1 MGRITEEERSRN
13 ERAIRAAMD
22 RVLSGQLQPHQ
33 SCDLKTLAQEAGVA
47 RTGFYPRTNADGSVR
62 PGPYQHLARE
72 FQRRLAALQETG
84 TIADPRAAQ
93 VERLKDEVEELKARL
108 ARQESV
114 INQLTE
120 FKQRAIS
127 RLAAQRAEIEHLRPS
142 PQGPMTVVRSLP
154 TPR

>member
-1 MGRITEEERSRN
+1 MGRITEEDRAHN

-33 SCDLKTLAQEAGVA
+33 RCDLKTLAQEAGVA
-47 RTGFYPRTNADGSVR
+47 RTGFYPRKNADGSAR

-72 FQRRLAALQETG
+72 FQRRLAALQQAG
-84 TIADPRAAQ
+84 TLADPRAAQ
-93 VERLKDEVEELKARL
+93 AERLKHEVKKLRARL

-127 RLAAQRAEIEHLRPS
+127 QLAAQYAEMEHLRSTSDS
-142 PQGPMTVVRSLP
+142 PTATICSLP
-154 TPR
+154 TQH